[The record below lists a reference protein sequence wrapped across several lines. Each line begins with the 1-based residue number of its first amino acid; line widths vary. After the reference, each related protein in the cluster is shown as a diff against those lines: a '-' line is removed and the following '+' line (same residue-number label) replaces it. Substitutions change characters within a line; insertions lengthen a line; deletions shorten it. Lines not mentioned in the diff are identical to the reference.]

1 MQRLLHLRQPVP
13 WLGRAGPARRELSEF
28 VSVVS
33 SPEIS
38 SQTASSQYMSSVL
51 FAEEEQGDKH
61 LYHVNLYYYTLYF
74 NIVKQQF
81 HRANLNKLQLGY
93 TIIFWPKVLI
103 NIVMKLTGFS
113 KISITIWLLY
123 PR

>member
-1 MQRLLHLRQPVP
+1 
-13 WLGRAGPARRELSEF
+13 
-28 VSVVS
+28 
-33 SPEIS
+33 
-38 SQTASSQYMSSVL
+38 MSSVL

-74 NIVKQQF
+74 DIVKREVSQS
-81 HRANLNKLQLGY
+81 KLKQ
-93 TIIFWPKVLI
+93 TTTRIHNIIFWPKVLI

-123 PR
+123 PIDR